1 MYREGFGMKL
11 GLNTNP
17 RNSLATEIA
26 WLATNGFSL
35 IDLALEAP
43 AAAPETVKWAD
54 VKAAILEQE
63 LTVICRAATYLPLE
77 NPAPLV
83 RQAAF
88 DEIRRAVDATAAV
101 GSKLCTIRFRGWP
114 AHLDEASGYEYY
126 RQLLALLLRHGDE
139 RGVQIALENRPE
151 NEHQL
156 KWFREIF
163 NRLPT
168 LKLVY
173 HLGHGNVGT
182 LQSMT
187 REYLFA
193 LADRLVHVRVSDN
206 DGRQNAYLPLGAPAR
221 GGLDFRRD
229 LQTLR
234 SFRYDGS
241 IALEIDGDRR
251 WAKASAE
258 LFETWWAA
266 AE

>member
-1 MYREGFGMKL
+1 MQL
-11 GLNTNP
+11 GLVTNP
-17 RNSLATEIA
+17 RNSLAKEVT
-26 WLATNGFSL
+26 WLADNGFSL

-43 AAAPETVKWAD
+43 AAAPEAVKWAE
-54 VKAAILEQE
+54 VKATLAERG
-63 LTVICRAATYLPLE
+63 LTVVCRAATYLPLE

-83 RQAAF
+83 RQAAL
-88 DEIRRAVDATAAV
+88 DEIRRSLDATAAV
-101 GSKLCTIRFRGWP
+101 GSSLCTVRFRGWP
-114 AHLDEASGYEYY
+114 GYLDEASGYEYY
-126 RQLLALLLRHGDE
+126 RQLFGVLLKHGGE

-168 LKLVY
+168 LKLAY

-193 LADRLVHVRVSDN
+193 LADRLAHVRISDN
-206 DGRQNAYLPLGAPAR
+206 DGRHNAYLPLGVPGE

-234 SFRYDGS
+234 SFRYDGT

-251 WAKASAE
+251 WAKASAA
-258 LFETWWAA
+258 LFTDWWAA
-266 AE
+266 AA

>member
-1 MYREGFGMKL
+1 MQL
-11 GLNTNP
+11 GLVTNP
-17 RNSLATEIA
+17 RNSLAKEVAWIA
-26 WLATNGFSL
+26 DNGFNL

-43 AAAPETVKWAD
+43 AAAPEIVKWAE
-54 VKAAILEQE
+54 VKALLMEQE
-63 LTVICRAATYLPLE
+63 MTVLCRAATYLPLE

-83 RQAAF
+83 RQAAL
-88 DEIRRAVDATAAV
+88 DEIRRAIDATAAV
-101 GSKLCTIRFRGWP
+101 GGRLCTVRFCGWP

-126 RQLLALLLRHGDE
+126 RQLFGVLLKHGSE
-139 RGVQIALENRPE
+139 RGVQIALENRPD

-168 LKLVY
+168 LKLAY
-173 HLGHGNVGT
+173 HLGHGNIGT

-193 LADRLVHVRVSDN
+193 LADRLVHVRISDN
-206 DGRQNAYLPLGAPAR
+206 DGRHNAYLPLGAPAR

-234 SFRYDGS
+234 SFRYNGT
-241 IALEIDGDRR
+241 IALEIDGERR
-251 WAKASAE
+251 WAIASAE
-258 LFETWWAA
+258 HFREWWAA
-266 AE
+266 VE

>member
-1 MYREGFGMKL
+1 MQL
-11 GLNTNP
+11 GLVTNP
-17 RNSLATEIA
+17 RNSLAAEIA
-26 WLATNGFSL
+26 WLADNGFEL
-35 IDLALEAP
+35 VDLALEAP

-54 VKAAILEQE
+54 VKAVLAERE
-63 LTVICRAATYLPLE
+63 LAVICRAATYLPLE

-83 RQAAF
+83 RQAAL
-88 DEIRRAVDATAAV
+88 DELRRAIDATGAV
-101 GSKLCTIRFRGWP
+101 GGAICTVRFRGWP
-114 AHLDEASGYEYY
+114 SHLDETSGYEYC
-126 RQLLALLLRHGDE
+126 RQLFGVLIKHGSE
-139 RGVQIALENRPE
+139 RGVQVALENRAA

-163 NRLPT
+163 NRLPA

-193 LADRLVHVRVSDN
+193 LADRLVHVRISDN
-206 DGRQNAYLPLGAPAR
+206 DGRQNSYLPLGAPAS

-234 SFRYDGS
+234 SFRYDGTV
-241 IALEIDGDRR
+241 ALEIEGERR
-251 WAKASAE
+251 WVQASAE
-258 LFETWWAA
+258 LLREWWLAA
-266 AE
+266 A

>member
-1 MYREGFGMKL
+1 MQL
-11 GLNTNP
+11 GIVTNP
-17 RNSLATEIA
+17 RNSLAKEIGWA
-26 WLATNGFSL
+26 ADNGFDL

-43 AAAPETVKWAD
+43 AAAPESVKWGE
-54 VKAAILEQE
+54 VQAAIAERE

-83 RQAAF
+83 RQAAL
-88 DEIRRAVDATAAV
+88 DEVRRAIDATAAV
-101 GSKLCTIRFRGWP
+101 GGTLCTLRFRGWP
-114 AHLDEASGYEYY
+114 AHLDEAAGYEYY
-126 RQLLALLLRHGDE
+126 RQLLGVLLKHGE
-139 RGVQIALENRPE
+139 ARGVQVALENRPQ

-163 NRLPT
+163 HRVPA

-193 LADRLVHVRVSDN
+193 LAERLVHVRISDN
-206 DGRQNAYLPLGAPAR
+206 DGHHSAYLPLGAPGS
-221 GGLDFRRD
+221 GGLDFPRD
-229 LQTLR
+229 LRTLH
-234 SFRYDGS
+234 SFRYDGTL
-241 IALEIDGDRR
+241 ALEINGDRR

-258 LFETWWAA
+258 LLRTWWTAA
-266 AE
+266 A

>member
-1 MYREGFGMKL
+1 MQL
-11 GLNTNP
+11 GLVTNP
-17 RNSLATEIA
+17 RNSLAAEIA
-26 WLATNGFSL
+26 WLADNGFGL

-43 AAAPETVKWAD
+43 AAAPELVKWVD
-54 VKAAILEQE
+54 VKADVAARG

-77 NPAPLV
+77 NPAPLI
-83 RQAAF
+83 RQAAL
-88 DEIRRAVDATAAV
+88 DELRRAIDATAAV
-101 GSKLCTIRFRGWP
+101 GSSLCTVRFRGWP
-114 AHLDEASGYEYY
+114 GHLDEASGYEYY
-126 RQLLALLLRHGDE
+126 RQLFGVLLRHGGE

-168 LKLVY
+168 LKLAY

-193 LADRLVHVRVSDN
+193 LADRLVHVRISDN
-206 DGRQNAYLPLGAPAR
+206 DGRHNAYLPLGAPAQ

-234 SFRYDGS
+234 SFRYEGT

-251 WAKASAE
+251 WAMASADLLNE
-258 LFETWWAA
+258 WWVGAA
-266 AE
+266 